1 MFYEQDQ
8 NEDLGAAQPTDERQE
23 DVRAVPAR
31 RAGLARQIPHIRNW
45 GCVVLDASDAKFEE
59 AKIAHPEAVVVCDAG
74 LTEVPAGSETAI
86 AWYEDDPDQADG

>member
-1 MFYEQDQ
+1 MSKIRMKTLVRRNLQMSDKKMSAQ
-8 NEDLGAAQPTDERQE
+8 CQHAALGLRDKF
-23 DVRAVPAR
+23 
-31 RAGLARQIPHIRNW
+31 PHIRNW